1 MYFQV
6 KPLPMMREVS
16 RLLLCHR
23 RSLTVLTGTVALG
36 VLLVQTFP
44 FASMAWGGLTGG
56 PDIGLAQDV
65 RHALLAQPPF
75 QKMLEEH
82 EEVAIR
88 RHGRGG
94 ASSFQRRR
102 LVRINLTPFGLP
114 GFHDVFAVRVRTD
127 IIEGEAYT
135 SFLARPGVVID
146 PNAAAF
152 FSGQCE
158 SSVCK
163 RFIRALVGAG
173 HQLLE
178 WGVLT
183 PFRLNVTEMDA
194 TSSVSIGAD
203 PVSTT
208 EWARHSRQL
217 HQKGTGRSF

>member
-1 MYFQV
+1 MT
-6 KPLPMMREVS
+6 
-16 RLLLCHR
+16 
-23 RSLTVLTGTVALG
+23 RSLVSFVARHRLGVGLCVGTLLAG
-36 VLLVQTFP
+36 VLLVLMVP
-44 FASMAWGGLTGG
+44 FARMGWGALTGG
-56 PDIGLAQDV
+56 PDIGLVQDV

-102 LVRINLTPFGLP
+102 LVRVNLTPFGLP

-183 PFRLNVTEMDA
+183 PFRLNVTEMNA
-194 TSSVSIGAD
+194 TSSVSIGTD